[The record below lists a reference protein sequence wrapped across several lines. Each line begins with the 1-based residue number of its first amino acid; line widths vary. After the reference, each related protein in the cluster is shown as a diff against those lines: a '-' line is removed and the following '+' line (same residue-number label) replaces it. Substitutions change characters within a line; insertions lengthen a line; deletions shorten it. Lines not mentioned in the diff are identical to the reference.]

1 MSGTGGPDG
10 AGGSDGVRGSD
21 GAGGSDEVGG
31 SDGTE
36 GVGTAVGSD
45 GADGRPSAAEID
57 ASSPVGTVVGA
68 TLDGEPVTVVHHA
81 DGWVAVDDE
90 CTHAACPFSLDGEV
104 FDGTVLGCN
113 CHGSEFDL
121 RTGEV
126 LLGPAERALT
136 VRPLVVVDGR
146 LTVGPSEA

>member
-10 AGGSDGVRGSD
+10 AGG
-21 GAGGSDEVGG
+21 
-31 SDGTE
+31 
-36 GVGTAVGSD
+36 
-45 GADGRPSAAEID
+45 RPSVTEVD

-68 TLDGEPVTVVHHA
+68 KIDGGPVTVVHHA

>member
-1 MSGTGGPDG
+1 MGDAGRDDASAGVGRVSGTGG
-10 AGGSDGVRGSD
+10 SD
-21 GAGGSDEVGG
+21 GAAGRLSVG
-31 SDGTE
+31 D
-36 GVGTAVGSD
+36 V
-45 GADGRPSAAEID
+45 D

-68 TLDGEPVTVVHHA
+68 TLDGEPVTVVHHV

-90 CTHAACPFSLDGEV
+90 CTHAACPFSSDGEV
-104 FDGTVLGCN
+104 FDGTVLACN

-136 VRPLVVVDGR
+136 VRPLAVVDGR
-146 LTVGPSEA
+146 LAVVPTEA